1 MINRKQTP
9 ELRSIDHIEFVKP
22 QIFDITPWSK
32 LFFMKEVPNET
43 SRVDLYFN
51 AGSIRGNV
59 GIASIVNGLLLSGTD
74 QLSSTEIHNQLDGLG
89 AFYESNV
96 GHENAT
102 ISIYALKENMIQI
115 LHVLKN
121 AIDKMAFSAQEVEE
135 LISDRKQKF
144 RVNLEK
150 VSFLAQRQFQKE
162 IFHDSPYG
170 RIMEEQDYDSF
181 SVSEMKNFYRENY
194 LNGLTKVVVVGDFT
208 QDDIDAM
215 IDLTGQWSKEGPVE
229 FETTFQNKPGHTH
242 IEKEDALQTAI
253 RMGKILFNKSH
264 PDFIDFQV
272 LNTILGDYF
281 GSRLM
286 SNIREDKGYTYGI
299 GSMSA
304 ELQETG
310 YFLIATEVGKE
321 VKDATVDEI
330 KKEIER
336 LRTDLV
342 DQEELD
348 LVKNYLLGQLLKSAD
363 GPYSLIDLY
372 MGLESFGLELEFYN
386 ESIEGIKK
394 ITPERIRELA
404 NQYLNWED
412 FSIVSAG

>member
-1 MINRKQTP
+1 MVNRKQTP

-74 QLSSTEIHNQLDGLG
+74 QLSSTKIHNQLDGLG

-242 IEKEDALQTAI
+242 VEKEDALQTAI

-321 VKDATVDEI
+321 VKDATLAEI

-336 LRTDLV
+336 LRTNLV

-363 GPYSLIDLY
+363 GAYSLIDLY

-386 ESIEGIKK
+386 ESIERIKK

>member
-1 MINRKQTP
+1 MVNRKQTP

-51 AGSIRGNV
+51 AGSVRGNV

-121 AIDKMAFSAQEVEE
+121 AIDKMAFSTQEVEE

-310 YFLIATEVGKE
+310 YFLIATEVGKD
-321 VKDATVDEI
+321 VKDATLAEI

-386 ESIEGIKK
+386 ESIEAIKK

>member
-74 QLSSTEIHNQLDGLG
+74 QLSSTEIHNKLDGLG

-162 IFHDSPYG
+162 IFHDSLHG

-208 QDDIDAM
+208 QDEIDAM

-242 IEKEDALQTAI
+242 VEKEDALQTAI

-321 VKDATVDEI
+321 VKDATLAEI

-386 ESIEGIKK
+386 ESIESIKK

>member
-1 MINRKQTP
+1 MVNRKQSP

-22 QIFDITPWSK
+22 HIFDITPWSK
-32 LFFMKEVPNET
+32 LYFMKEVPNET

-51 AGSIRGNV
+51 AGSVRGNV
-59 GIASIVNGLLLSGTD
+59 GIASIVNGLLLSGTAD
-74 QLSSTEIHNQLDGLG
+74 LSSTEIHNQLDGLG

-102 ISIYALKENMIQI
+102 ISIYALRENMIYI

-121 AIDKMAFSAQEVEE
+121 AIHNMAFNEQEVQE

-162 IFHDSPYG
+162 IFYNSPYG
-170 RIMEEQDYDSF
+170 RVMEEEDYDAF
-181 SVSEMKNFYRENY
+181 SIPEMKNFFRENY
-194 LNGLTKVVVVGDFT
+194 LNGLTKVVVVGNFT

-215 IDLTGQWSKEGPVE
+215 IDLTGPWSKEGPVD
-229 FETTFQNKPGHTH
+229 FETAFQNKPGTTH
-242 IEKEDALQTAI
+242 VEKKDALQTAI

-264 PDFIDFQV
+264 PDFIEFQV

-321 VKDATVDEI
+321 VKDATLSEI

-336 LRTDLV
+336 LQTELV
-342 DQEELD
+342 DEGELE
-348 LVKNYLLGQLLKSAD
+348 LVKSYLLGQLLKSAD
-363 GPYSLIDLY
+363 GAYSLIDLY
-372 MGLESFGLELEFYN
+372 MGLESFGLELEYYN
-386 ESIEGIKK
+386 QSIEAIKK
-394 ITPERIRELA
+394 ISPERIRELA

>member
-1 MINRKQTP
+1 MVNRKQSP

-22 QIFDITPWSK
+22 HIFDITPWSK
-32 LFFMKEVPNET
+32 LYFMKEVPNET

-51 AGSIRGNV
+51 AGSVRGNV
-59 GIASIVNGLLLSGTD
+59 GIASIVNGLLLSGTAD
-74 QLSSTEIHNQLDGLG
+74 LSSTEIHNQLDGLG

-102 ISIYALKENMIQI
+102 ISIYALKENMISI

-121 AIDKMAFSAQEVEE
+121 AIHNMAFNEQEVQE

-162 IFHDSPYG
+162 IFYNSPYG
-170 RIMEEQDYDSF
+170 RVMEEEDYDAF
-181 SVSEMKNFYRENY
+181 SIPEMKSFFRENY
-194 LNGLTKVVVVGDFT
+194 LNGLTKVVVVGNFT

-215 IDLTGQWSKEGPVE
+215 IDLTGPWSKEGPVD
-229 FETTFQNKPGHTH
+229 FETAFQNKPGTTH
-242 IEKEDALQTAI
+242 VEKKDALQTAI

-264 PDFIDFQV
+264 PDFIEFQV

-321 VKDATVDEI
+321 VKDATLSEI

-336 LRTDLV
+336 LQTELV
-342 DQEELD
+342 DEGELE
-348 LVKNYLLGQLLKSAD
+348 LVKSYLLGQLLKSAD
-363 GPYSLIDLY
+363 GAYSLIDLY
-372 MGLESFGLELEFYN
+372 MGLESFGLELEYYN
-386 ESIEGIKK
+386 QSIEAIKK
-394 ITPERIRELA
+394 ISPERIRELA

>member
-1 MINRKQTP
+1 MVNRKQSP

-22 QIFDITPWSK
+22 HIFDITPWSK
-32 LFFMKEVPNET
+32 LYFMKEVPNET

-51 AGSIRGNV
+51 AGSVRGNV
-59 GIASIVNGLLLSGTD
+59 GIASIVNGLLLSGTAD
-74 QLSSTEIHNQLDGLG
+74 LSSTEIHNQLDGLG

-102 ISIYALKENMIQI
+102 ISIYALKENMISI

-121 AIDKMAFSAQEVEE
+121 AIHNMAFNEQEVQE

-162 IFHDSPYG
+162 IFYNSPYG
-170 RIMEEQDYDSF
+170 RVMEDEDYDAF
-181 SVSEMKNFYRENY
+181 SIPEMKSFFRENY
-194 LNGLTKVVVVGDFT
+194 LNGLTKVVVVGNFT

-215 IDLTGQWSKEGPVE
+215 IDLTGPWSKEGPVD
-229 FETTFQNKPGHTH
+229 FETAFQNKPGTTH
-242 IEKEDALQTAI
+242 VEKKDALQTAI

-264 PDFIDFQV
+264 PDFIEFQV

-321 VKDATVDEI
+321 VKDATLSEI

-336 LRTDLV
+336 LQTELV
-342 DQEELD
+342 DEGELE
-348 LVKNYLLGQLLKSAD
+348 LVKSYLLGQLLKSAD
-363 GPYSLIDLY
+363 GAYSLIDLY
-372 MGLESFGLELEFYN
+372 MGLESFGLELEYYN
-386 ESIEGIKK
+386 QSIEAIKK
-394 ITPERIRELA
+394 ISPERIRELA

>member
-1 MINRKQTP
+1 MVNRKQTP

-208 QDDIDAM
+208 QDEIDAM

-242 IEKEDALQTAI
+242 VEKEDALQTAI

-321 VKDATVDEI
+321 VKDATLAEI

>member
-1 MINRKQTP
+1 MVNRKQTP

-43 SRVDLYFN
+43 SRVDLYLN
-51 AGSIRGNV
+51 AGSVRGNV

-121 AIDKMAFSAQEVEE
+121 AIDKMAFSTQEVEE

-310 YFLIATEVGKE
+310 YFLIATEVGKD
-321 VKDATVDEI
+321 VKDATLAEI

-386 ESIEGIKK
+386 ESIEAIKK

>member
-1 MINRKQTP
+1 MVNRKQTP

-51 AGSIRGNV
+51 AGSVRGNV

-242 IEKEDALQTAI
+242 VEKEDALQTAI

-299 GSMSA
+299 GSMNA

-310 YFLIATEVGKE
+310 YFLIATEVGKD
-321 VKDATVDEI
+321 VKDATLAEI
-330 KKEIER
+330 KKEIDR
-336 LRTDLV
+336 LRTELV
-342 DQEELD
+342 DEQELE
-348 LVKNYLLGQLLKSAD
+348 LVKSYLLGQLLKSAD

-372 MGLESFGLELEFYN
+372 MGLESFGLELEYYN
-386 ESIEGIKK
+386 ESIEAIKN
-394 ITPERIRELA
+394 ITPERIKELA
-404 NQYLNWED
+404 QQYLSWED

>member
-1 MINRKQTP
+1 MVNRKQTP

-51 AGSIRGNV
+51 AGSVRGNV

-242 IEKEDALQTAI
+242 VEKEDALQTAI

-310 YFLIATEVGKE
+310 YFLIATEVGKD
-321 VKDATVDEI
+321 VKDATLDEI

-386 ESIEGIKK
+386 ESIEAIKK

>member
-1 MINRKQTP
+1 MVNRKQSP

-22 QIFDITPWSK
+22 HIFDITPWSK
-32 LFFMKEVPNET
+32 LYFMKEVPNET

-51 AGSIRGNV
+51 AGSVRGNV
-59 GIASIVNGLLLSGTD
+59 GIASIVNGLLLSGTAD
-74 QLSSTEIHNQLDGLG
+74 LSSTEIHNQLDGLG

-102 ISIYALKENMIQI
+102 ISIYALRENMISI

-121 AIDKMAFSAQEVEE
+121 AIHNMAFNEQEVQE

-162 IFHDSPYG
+162 IFYNSPYG
-170 RIMEEQDYDSF
+170 RVMEEEDYDAF
-181 SVSEMKNFYRENY
+181 SIPEMKSFFRENY
-194 LNGLTKVVVVGDFT
+194 LNGLTKVVVVGNFT

-215 IDLTGQWSKEGPVE
+215 IDLTGPWSKEGPVD
-229 FETTFQNKPGHTH
+229 FETAFQNKPGTTH
-242 IEKEDALQTAI
+242 VEKKDALQTAI

-264 PDFIDFQV
+264 PDFIEFQV

-321 VKDATVDEI
+321 VKDATLSEI

-336 LRTDLV
+336 LQTELV
-342 DQEELD
+342 DEGELE
-348 LVKNYLLGQLLKSAD
+348 LVKSYLLGQLLKSAD
-363 GPYSLIDLY
+363 GAYSLIDLY
-372 MGLESFGLELEFYN
+372 MGLESFGLELEYYN
-386 ESIEGIKK
+386 QSIEAIKK
-394 ITPERIRELA
+394 ISPERIRELA